1 MTNLVEDVPKDTYLN
16 ISKDSEGF
24 FRQLMKNKTSL
35 SSNIIISGSRS
46 SDNNRV
52 L

>member
-1 MTNLVEDVPKDTYLN
+1 MEVVPKDTYLN
-16 ISKDSEGF
+16 ISKDSEG
-24 FRQLMKNKTSL
+24 QLMKKKTSL